1 MESMNTPP
9 WSDSLLQRYLATI
22 WRKSGPK
29 TIHNASQQVL
39 EPYQRA
45 ISEPSSLNGH
55 GIFAIIV
62 FACVTLIV
70 IYPIR
75 IPIPYAI
82 SQWLRSKLIQ
92 EEASQH
98 PHPLQPAAD
107 PAPDREPST
116 VTQRSSSEAP
126 PQRYYFTLNHVSAP
140 ITGIL
145 FLLATKTIGGEEI
158 KLGIVGDEGVEPYD
172 VLALFISLGA

>member
-1 MESMNTPP
+1 MESMKTPP
-9 WSDSLLQRYLATI
+9 WSDSLLQRYLAVLS
-22 WRKSGPK
+22 RKSGP
-29 TIHNASQQVL
+29 TFTHNISQQGL
-39 EPYQRA
+39 QPSQRA
-45 ISEPSSLNGH
+45 INEPSSLNGH

-70 IYPIR
+70 IYPLR
-75 IPIPYAI
+75 IPIPYVA
-82 SQWLRSKLIQ
+82 SQWVRRRLVHD
-92 EEASQH
+92 ETPQH
-98 PHPLQPAAD
+98 PHNLQPAAE
-107 PAPDREPST
+107 PAPDRELST
-116 VTQRSSSEAP
+116 VTKRSADEAP
-126 PQRYYFTLNHVSAP
+126 PKRYYFTLNHVSAP